1 MSEWPFVARSEE
13 FRVALDALHTPS
25 EHSGVVLRGEGGVG
39 KTTLAHQ
46 LAESLIADGWTK
58 RAVLGTKTGHAVPL
72 GAFNP
77 LVFIDHARDPAVML
91 AVAYREL
98 AATEKTV
105 LVVDDAQYLDPLS
118 ALLVSQLA
126 MGGRQRLI
134 VTCRSGEPVHDA
146 VAALWKEQL
155 LLRIDLEPF
164 SRSETA
170 ELVASVVGGEVDD
183 VAIDRL
189 HRLSSG
195 SPLILR
201 GLVTAALA
209 DGALAR
215 RDGRWVINAEFHFD
229 PDLTE
234 VVESQLLTLSPAQR
248 EVVEI
253 VATAEV
259 LDWRI
264 LRELCD
270 SEDIAGAERVG
281 AVQVVGDGSQT
292 LVQIANPI
300 LGEVIRQQCGLAR
313 TRVLN
318 TMLAK
323 SLSKHLGDVREK
335 TGAEGT
341 DVRTTIQ
348 LAQFTMRGDAPADLD
363 LVVSAAASA
372 VTMANLTLGEE
383 LARFAWDRGGSIDA
397 AIVLA
402 DALAWQGR
410 GPEAEAILGALDPD
424 GSDVWATLRWGGVRA
439 ANLFFGCGRPDA
451 ARDVL
456 ATVRRRVPPGQD
468 MYAMAAIEA
477 SFAFFGRDL
486 QTAVAVG
493 LDALRSEILPT
504 AAVWAALATSGALAL
519 SGRFA
524 EVPEIA
530 EIGSRAADLCESGPQ
545 RYALGFTEIFGL
557 TGSGDLAGAER
568 VCRRYTTMTSGVP
581 QAEAIVNALNGRVQ
595 LARGALTPACDQ
607 LQRSLWAMSGSL
619 PPTWVMLVAAWF
631 AQAEGARGN
640 AAAAAQGLA
649 KAEEANGP
657 HVAVFEPDLAL
668 ARAWVCAASGE
679 TTTARDHAV
688 SAARIAR
695 TAGML
700 TMEIAALHCAI
711 RLGDRSQATR
721 LGQLTRLAP
730 SPMTSAVSAHARGLA
745 DRDGDRLDDAA
756 RRFEGFGAMAMAAD
770 AYAHAAREHARAG
783 ARAKEFAS
791 SARAHELAGHGDV
804 HTPALGAADTPLP
817 ITDREREIATLVGE
831 GLTNRQVADRLGV
844 SVRTIDGHL
853 YRIFGKLGIDDR
865 DQLAL
870 LIRAAAKGSGIQRRP
885 LR

>member
-13 FRVALDALHTPS
+13 FRVALGALVTHS
-25 EHSGVVLRGEGGVG
+25 EHSGVILRGDGGVG
-39 KTTLAHQ
+39 KTTLAHL
-46 LAESLIADGWTK
+46 LAERLVADGWKK
-58 RAVLGTKTGHAVPL
+58 RTVLGTKTGRAVPL

-77 LVFIDHARDPAVML
+77 VVFIEDAREPAVML
-91 AVAYREL
+91 SMAYREL
-98 AATEKTV
+98 AAGEKTL

-126 MGGRQRLI
+126 MGGRLRLI

-146 VAALWKEQL
+146 IAALWKEDL
-155 LLRIDLEPF
+155 LLRVDLEPF

-170 ELVASVVGGEVDD
+170 ELVSSVVDGEVDD
-183 VAIDRL
+183 LAVDRL
-189 HRLSSG
+189 QHLSSG

-201 GLVTAALA
+201 GLVTAALS
-209 DGALAR
+209 DGALTQ
-215 RDGRWVINAEFHFD
+215 RDGRWAMNSEFHFD

-234 VVESQLLTLSPAQR
+234 VVESQLNTLTPAQR
-248 EVVEI
+248 EVAEI

-270 SEDIAGAERVG
+270 SEDIAGAERAG
-281 AVQVVGDGSQT
+281 AVQVVSDGTQT

-300 LGEVIRQQCGLAR
+300 LGEVIRQRCGLAR

-318 TMLAK
+318 TMLAQ
-323 SLSKHLGDVREK
+323 SFSKHLERTRAVSGTER
-335 TGAEGT
+335 T

-348 LAQFTMRGDAPADLD
+348 LAQFTIHSDNPADLG

-383 LARFAWDRGGSIDA
+383 LARFAWDQGGSIDA

-402 DALAWQGR
+402 DSLAWQGR
-410 GPEAEAILGALDPD
+410 GPEAEAILAAQDPD
-424 GSDVWATLRWGGVRA
+424 GTDIWATLRWGGVRA

-451 ARDVL
+451 AREVL
-456 ATVRRRVPPGQD
+456 ATVNRRVPPGQD

-477 SFAFFGRDL
+477 AFAFFGRDL
-486 QTAVAVG
+486 PTAVAVG
-493 LDALRSEILPT
+493 QDALGSEILPT
-504 AAVWAALATSGALAL
+504 AAVWAALATGGALAL

-524 EVPEIA
+524 EGIDVA
-530 EIGSRAADLCESGPQ
+530 EIGSRAAESCESGPQ
-545 RYALGFTEIFGL
+545 RYALGFIEIFAL
-557 TGSGDLAGAER
+557 TGSGDLAAAEQ
-568 VCRRYTTMTSGVP
+568 VCQHYTAMTSGVP
-581 QAEAIVNALNGRVQ
+581 QAEAIVAALNGRVQ
-595 LARGALTPACDQ
+595 LAQGMLASACEQ

-619 PPTWVMLVAAWF
+619 PPTWVMLVAAWL
-631 AQAEGARGN
+631 AQAEGARGDAE
-640 AAAAAQGLA
+640 AAAAGLA

-657 HVAVFEPDLAL
+657 HVAVFEPELAL
-668 ARAWVCAASGE
+668 ARAWACAAGGQ
-679 TTTARDHAV
+679 TTTAREHAV

-695 TAGML
+695 AAQMH

-711 RLGDRSQATR
+711 RLGDRSQAAR

-730 SPMTSAVSAHARGLA
+730 SPMTTAVAAHARGLG
-745 DRDGDRLDDAA
+745 DRDGDALDEAS
-756 RRFEGFGAMAMAAD
+756 RQFEGFGALGLAAD
-770 AYAHAAREHARAG
+770 AAAHAAGEHDRAG
-783 ARAKEFAS
+783 ARAKALES
-791 SARAHELAGHGDV
+791 SSRAQRLATRGSV
-804 HTPALGAADTPLP
+804 HTPALGALDTPLP
-817 ITDREREIATLVGE
+817 ITDREREIATLVGD

-865 DQLAL
+865 DQLAQ
-870 LIRAAAKGSGIQRRP
+870 LIRAGRHQGGR
-885 LR
+885 